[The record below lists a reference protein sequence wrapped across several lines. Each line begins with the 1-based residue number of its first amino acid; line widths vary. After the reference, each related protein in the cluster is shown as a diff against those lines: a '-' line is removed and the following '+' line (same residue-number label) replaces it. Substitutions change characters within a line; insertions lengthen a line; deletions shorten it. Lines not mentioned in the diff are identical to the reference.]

1 MREIAYNTSS
11 EALPLGK
18 QIPITRAEPANPSN
32 EQPAACEVWRDW
44 LTPTTAE
51 VLYRYDEPI
60 FPAAAVTRNTFG
72 KGMVY
77 YIGGGL
83 SANVLDELA
92 NSIVKALEIWHI
104 ESDKGVEVV
113 VREAGE
119 RSLWFMLN
127 HTDSVKTFRGQQLCP
142 YESRIV
148 DADRL

>member
-1 MREIAYNTSS
+1 MREIAYNTSP

-92 NSIVKALEIWHI
+92 ISIVKALEIWHI

-119 RSLWFMLN
+119 RKLWF
-127 HTDSVKTFRGQQLCP
+127 
-142 YESRIV
+142 
-148 DADRL
+148 RLTIWTA